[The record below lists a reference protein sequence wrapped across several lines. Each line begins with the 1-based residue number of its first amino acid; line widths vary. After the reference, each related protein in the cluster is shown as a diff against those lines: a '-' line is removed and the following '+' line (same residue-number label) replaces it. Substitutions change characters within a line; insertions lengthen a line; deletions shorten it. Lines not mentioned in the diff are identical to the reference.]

1 MARRTTADKVAAVL
15 GSDWDGARPLVP
27 FIDAVN
33 GLVDE
38 VVRLAS
44 QNGRTLATA
53 QAVVVE
59 TWLAAW
65 AYAMADPTL
74 DSKNT
79 SRAGGTFSGKTAMN
93 LDANRYGQTA
103 KVLDTSRVLTA
114 MDKGLVASS
123 AWLGKPPSEQTDYV
137 DRD

>member
-15 GSDWDGARPLVP
+15 GADWDGTRPLVP
-27 FIDAVN
+27 FIDAVT

-38 VVRLAS
+38 VVRLAA
-44 QNGRTLATA
+44 GRSRRLTTA
-53 QAVVVE
+53 QAMVVE
-59 TWLAAW
+59 SWLAAW
-65 AYAMADPTL
+65 AYAMADRPL

-93 LDANRYGQTA
+93 LDANLYGQTA
-103 KVLDTSRVLTA
+103 KTLDTSGVLTA

-123 AWLGKPPSEQTDYV
+123 AWLGKRLSEQTDYA
-137 DRD
+137 DRS